1 MCEYQELRIWLSGP
15 IMIAKAMQTQELKS
29 LVETGAYK
37 PDPAQVATAMLSRR
51 GVRELLTGIH
61 GSAPRN
67 GHSPQSSAV
76 RPRAA

>member
-1 MCEYQELRIWLSGP
+1 
-15 IMIAKAMQTQELKS
+15 MQPHELKT
-29 LVETGAYK
+29 LVEAGAYK
-37 PDPAQVATAMLSRR
+37 PDPGEIATAMLSRR

-67 GHSPQSSAV
+67 GHSPESPVA